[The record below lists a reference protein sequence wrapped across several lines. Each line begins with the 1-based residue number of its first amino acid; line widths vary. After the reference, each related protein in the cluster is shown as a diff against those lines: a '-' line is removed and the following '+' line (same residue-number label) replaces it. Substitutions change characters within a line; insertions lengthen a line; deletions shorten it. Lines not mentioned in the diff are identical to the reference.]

1 MFKNKRR
8 ENKMSKN
15 KVSSLELTKKQYRK
29 EEFKWMLMAGLS
41 AILILPTFGIS
52 IVLLIKSMKKFQTY
66 NLLKKLYPNTISKI
80 IISDVG
86 SKGEYSRETEM
97 YALHNQGEIVKLLE
111 AKEVDTPITGQYYYQ
126 AKALQDTNQSRPLV
140 VTQAEFNKLVGNVGF
155 NLK

>member
-1 MFKNKRR
+1 MSKNKRR

-29 EEFKWMLMAGLS
+29 KEYKWMFAAGFS
-41 AILILPTFGIS
+41 ALLLLPTFGIS
-52 IVLLIKSMKKFQTY
+52 IVLLIISMKKFQTY

-86 SKGEYSRETEM
+86 SKGDYSRETQM

-126 AKALQDTNQSRPLV
+126 AKALQDTNQSHPLI
-140 VTQAEFNKLVGNVGF
+140 VTQKEFNKLIGNVGF
-155 NLK
+155 SLK

>member
-1 MFKNKRR
+1 
-8 ENKMSKN
+8 MSKN

-29 EEFKWMLMAGLS
+29 KEYKWIIIAGFSTL
-41 AILILPTFGIS
+41 LLLPTFGLS
-52 IVLLIKSMKKFQTY
+52 IALLIISMKKSQTY

-97 YALHNQGEIVKLLE
+97 YALHNQGEIVKLIE
-111 AKEVDTPITGQYYYQ
+111 PKEVVTPMVGGYYYQ
-126 AKALQDTNQSRPLV
+126 VKALEDTNQFRPLI
-140 VTQAEFNKLVGNVGF
+140 VTQKEFNKLVGQNSF